1 VSISVL
7 VEVSVKL
14 LEAGKVF
21 NVAVE
26 ESVGD
31 FEH

>member
-1 VSISVL
+1 MSISVL
-7 VEVSVKL
+7 VEVSVEL
-14 LEAGKVF
+14 FEAREVF
-21 NVAVE
+21 DVAVD